1 LDAYKNAPMLP
12 YGYLTMI
19 SLILLLPWKYRSIM
33 EEKLQDWDTRYA
45 SQDELKLIGQLEK

>member
-1 LDAYKNAPMLP
+1 
-12 YGYLTMI
+12 MI